1 MVRHYLGVFLWK
13 EKVKYDY
20 AFKLE
25 CVQLVLESHYSC
37 ESVSKEKDLMNPTT
51 FVNGLGFTI
60 NMARRSFARKKKKIK
75 KNFKVK
81 GSSIY

>member
-1 MVRHYLGVFLWK
+1 MER
-13 EKVKYDY
+13 KVKYDY

-37 ESVSKEKDLMNPTT
+37 ESVSKEKDLMNPT

-60 NMARRSFARKKKKIK
+60 NMARQVFCLEKIK
-75 KNFKVK
+75 IIQQIL
-81 GSSIY
+81 S